1 MKVLSIGTDRKLFE
15 ENSQVSSR
23 VISYGQ
29 KMEELHI
36 VVYSLK
42 SLGFSKKK
50 ISQNVTVYPTNSSSK
65 LFAILDAI
73 SLGKK
78 IIKENKFVRGDSVVT
93 CQDPFECGFVGWRI
107 ARYFRLPLHL
117 QIHTDFLSPYFK
129 TSFFQRFRV
138 FVAKFLIPR
147 ADFVRVV
154 SLRIAL
160 SLKKSGLKL
169 KHPARVLPIRI
180 DVESII
186 NNSSEK
192 ISGSSNLKKLFP
204 QFKFI
209 ILMASRLTKEKCIG
223 DALSAFADIAQSH
236 PYVGLVIAGDGP
248 LISQLKNM
256 AKNLGISEKV
266 IFLGFRSDV
275 SSLMKSANMF
285 LSTSEYEGYG
295 MSLVEAG
302 LSRLPVLSTDA
313 GISGEILVHLKN
325 SYICPAHDTSCI
337 KEGIKTLIS
346 DNSLRLILSQNL
358 SDDINSR
365 IPNKEEYVKSY
376 VALLEE
382 AAHNNIKND

>member
-1 MKVLSIGTDRKLFE
+1 
-15 ENSQVSSR
+15 
-23 VISYGQ
+23 
-29 KMEELHI
+29 
-36 VVYSLK
+36 
-42 SLGFSKKK
+42 
-50 ISQNVTVYPTNSSSK
+50 
-65 LFAILDAI
+65 
-73 SLGKK
+73 
-78 IIKENKFVRGDSVVT
+78 
-93 CQDPFECGFVGWRI
+93 
-107 ARYFRLPLHL
+107 
-117 QIHTDFLSPYFK
+117 
-129 TSFFQRFRV
+129 
-138 FVAKFLIPR
+138 LIPR

-154 SLRIAL
+154 SLRIVE

-180 DVESII
+180 DVESIL
-186 NNSSEK
+186 NNSFEK
-192 ISGSSNLKKLFP
+192 ISESSNLKKLFP

-209 ILMASRLTKEKCIG
+209 ILMASRLTKEKRIG
-223 DALSAFADIAQSH
+223 DALSAFADIVRDH
-236 PYVGLVIAGDGP
+236 PYVGLVVAGDGP
-248 LISQLKNM
+248 LIGQLKNM

-275 SSLMKSANMF
+275 FSLMKSANIF

-325 SYICPAHDTSCI
+325 SYICPAHDISCI
-337 KEGIKTLIS
+337 KEGIKILIS

-358 SDDINSR
+358 SADINSH

-382 AAHNNIKND
+382 AAHNNISK